1 MQLDAEVKETEA
13 AGDGRVHV
21 QRFQGD
27 AALFVAAQRTKGLH
41 IVQAIGQFDDKDA
54 RVVCGRKEH
63 LAETVGDRRLRRFLF
78 EAVELADAI
87 NEAGDF
93 FAKFRRHVGFFQD
106 GVFEDVVQE
115 SRL

>member
-1 MQLDAEVKETEA
+1 MQAV
-13 AGDGRVHV
+13 
-21 QRFQGD
+21 
-27 AALFVAAQRTKGLH
+27 
-41 IVQAIGQFDDKDA
+41 GQFDDKDA
-54 RVVCGRKEH
+54 RVVGGREEH
-63 LAETVGDRRLRRFLF
+63 FAEAVGNCRLRRFLF

-115 SRL
+115 SCL